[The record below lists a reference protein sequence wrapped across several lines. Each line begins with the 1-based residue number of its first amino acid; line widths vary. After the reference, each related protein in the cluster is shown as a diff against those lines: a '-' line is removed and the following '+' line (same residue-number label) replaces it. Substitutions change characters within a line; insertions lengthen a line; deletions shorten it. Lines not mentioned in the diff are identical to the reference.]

1 MTLPLPDGFSH
12 YDWMELLGF
21 TWKVGSE
28 GYEYAAENYPP
39 SFEGEA
45 LKAIAEDDDP
55 RPLKQLVRDHEQA
68 LESWQE
74 QIGWEQVD
82 KLWTAHMREEK
93 ERKERHLLWALHPGG
108 DWDGGAY
115 SAAYE
120 IREQA
125 LDGIKQQNELAA
137 AYKHFVPFTGR
148 MLHRSEPG
156 GDWTEV
162 PLEPS
167 P

>member
-21 TWKVGSE
+21 TWKIASE

-39 SFEGEA
+39 SFEGKA

-82 KLWTAHMREEK
+82 QLWTAHMREEK
-93 ERKERHLLWALHPGG
+93 ERRERHLLWALHPGG

-115 SAAYE
+115 STAYE
-120 IREQA
+120 SREQA
-125 LDGIKQQNELAA
+125 LEGIKQQNELAA
-137 AYKHFVPFTGR
+137 TYAHFVPFTGR